1 MKLVKYLKPYWFFA
15 IMTPLTMIG
24 EVFIDLMLPTLM
36 SKIVDEGVLGHNFE
50 LIIRTGLMML
60 LLAVCGGLCGVGSS
74 AFSGATSHSFSR
86 DLRND
91 AFSKVMDLSF
101 QQTDKFTT
109 GSLVTRMTTDINLI
123 QQFVDLVLR
132 MFVRSFMMFAGGIIM
147 MLRLNID
154 FGIVLVIALPI
165 ELIAM
170 FIIVGKASPLF
181 KVLQKKLDK
190 VNSVVQENVSGAR
203 VVKAYVRE
211 DYETERFSGA
221 NDDLTGTAL
230 RVQKIMAVLG
240 PILTIVL
247 NVSVVAII
255 FIGGEKIETIAS
267 EMKVGSIMAAITY
280 ITQILHSITMVSM
293 MFQSITRAKASAD
306 RISEILDTEAV
317 IVSGREKI
325 DSIDEIKFENVS
337 FFYPGFEGK
346 TVLNNL
352 SLKIRK
358 GENIAVL
365 GSTGSGKTSLVNL
378 IPRFYDVSDGV
389 LKINGIDVKE
399 IDLESL
405 RSKISIVMQK
415 TELFSGTV
423 SSNMRWGDEDAGEDE
438 IRTAADIAEAS
449 EFIENM
455 PDKYEGYVAEK
466 GASLSGGQKQR
477 LSIARSILKKPDVL
491 IFDDST
497 SALDLSTEARLR
509 QKLFAKLKG
518 TTVITIAQRIAS
530 IKNCDRIAVIDDGNL
545 VAIGSHEE
553 LLENSEIYRD
563 IYESQ
568 MKKGD
573 AVNA

>member
-15 IMTPLTMIG
+15 VMTPLTMIG
-24 EVFIDLMLPTLM
+24 EVLIDLILPTLM

-50 LIIRTGLMML
+50 LILRTGLMML
-60 LLAVCGGLCGVGSS
+60 GCAVIGGICGVGSS

-132 MFVRSFMMFAGGIIM
+132 IFVRSFMMFAGGIIM

-181 KVLQKKLDK
+181 KTLQKKLDK

-211 DYETERFSGA
+211 DFETKRFSKA
-221 NDDLTGTAL
+221 NDDLTQTAL
-230 RVQKIMAVLG
+230 KVQKTMAILG

-247 NVSVVAII
+247 NISVVAII
-255 FIGGEKIETIAS
+255 FIGGEKIQAQAS
-267 EMKVGSIMAAITY
+267 DMKIGSIMAAITY

-293 MFQSITRAKASAD
+293 MFQSITRAKASAE
-306 RISEILDTEAV
+306 RINEILETEPE
-317 IVSGREKI
+317 IISGKDKI
-325 DSIDEIKFENVS
+325 DSIGEIEFENVD
-337 FFYPGFEGK
+337 FYYPGFEGK
-346 TVLNNL
+346 TVINNL
-352 SLKIRK
+352 NLKIKK
-358 GENIAVL
+358 GENIAIL
-365 GSTGSGKTSLVNL
+365 GSTGSGKTSLINL
-378 IPRFYDVSDGV
+378 IARFYDVSSGT
-389 LKINGIDVKE
+389 LKIDGKDIRE
-399 IDLESL
+399 IDLNSL
-405 RSKISIVMQK
+405 RDKISIVMQK

-423 SSNMRWGDEDAGEDE
+423 SSNLRWGNEEASEDE
-438 IRTAADIAEAS
+438 MKKAAEIAEAF
-449 EFIENM
+449 EFIDNM
-455 PDKYEGYVAEK
+455 PDKFEGYVAEK

-477 LSIARSILKKPDVL
+477 MSIARSILKKPDVL

-509 QKLFAKLKG
+509 RKLFESMKG

-545 VAIGSHEE
+545 VAIGTHDE
-553 LLENSEIYRD
+553 LLETSEVYRD

-568 MKKGD
+568 TKKGD
-573 AVNA
+573 VVNA

>member
-1 MKLVKYLKPYWFFA
+1 MKLIKYLKPYWFFA
-15 IMTPLTMIG
+15 LMTPVTMIG
-24 EVFIDLMLPTLM
+24 EVLIDLMLPTLM
-36 SKIVDEGVLGHNFE
+36 SKIVDEGVLGHDFE
-50 LIIRTGLMML
+50 LIIKTGLLML
-60 LLAVCGGLCGVGSS
+60 LLAVCGGICGVGSS

-123 QQFVDLVLR
+123 QQFVDLALR
-132 MFVRSFMMFAGGIIM
+132 MFVRSFMMSMGGIIM
-147 MLRLNID
+147 MLRLNVD
-154 FGIVLVIALPI
+154 FGIVLAIALPI

-170 FIIVGKASPLF
+170 FIIIGKASPLF
-181 KVLQKKLDK
+181 KVVQKKLDK

-211 DYETERFSGA
+211 DFETKRFSRA
-221 NDDLTGTAL
+221 NDDLTDTIL
-230 RVQKIMAVLG
+230 KVHKIMAILSPV
-240 PILTIVL
+240 LTIVL

-255 FIGGEKIETIAS
+255 FIGGERIQDAAT
-267 EMKVGSIMAAITY
+267 EMKIGSVMAAITY

-306 RISEILDTEAV
+306 RINEILETEPV
-317 IVSGREKI
+317 ITTGSKKI
-325 DSIDEIKFENVS
+325 DSIGEIEFENVD

-346 TVLNNL
+346 TVINNL
-352 SLKIRK
+352 NLKIRK
-358 GENIAVL
+358 GENIAIL
-365 GSTGSGKTSLVNL
+365 GSTGSGKTSLINL
-378 IPRFYDVSDGV
+378 IARFYDVSSGS
-389 LKINGIDVKE
+389 LKIDGTDVRE
-399 IDLESL
+399 IDLASL
-405 RSKISIVMQK
+405 RDKISIVMQK
-415 TELFSGTV
+415 TELFSGSV
-423 SSNMRWGDEDAGEDE
+423 NSNLRWGNEDATEEE
-438 IRTAADIAEAS
+438 IKTAAEIAEAR
-449 EFIENM
+449 EFIERM
-455 PDKYEGYVAEK
+455 PDGYEGYVAEK

-477 LSIARSILKKPDVL
+477 MSIARSILKKPDVL

-509 QKLFAKLKG
+509 KKLFEHMKG

-530 IKNCDRIAVIDDGNL
+530 IKNCDRIAVIDDGCL
-545 VAIGSHEE
+545 VAIGTHDE
-553 LLENSEIYRD
+553 LLETSEVYRD

-573 AVNA
+573 VVNA

>member
-1 MKLVKYLKPYWFFA
+1 MKLIKYLKPYWFFA
-15 IMTPLTMIG
+15 LMTPLTMIG
-24 EVFIDLMLPTLM
+24 EVFIDLTLPTLM
-36 SKIVDEGVLGHNFE
+36 SKIVDDGVLGHNFE
-50 LIIRTGLMML
+50 LIIKTGLLML
-60 LLAVCGGLCGVGSS
+60 LLAVCGGIFGVGSS

-101 QQTDKFTT
+101 QQTDRFTT
-109 GSLVTRMTTDINLI
+109 GSLVTRLTTDINLI

-147 MLRLNID
+147 MLRLNVD
-154 FGIVLVIALPI
+154 FGIVLLVALPI
-165 ELIAM
+165 ELIFM
-170 FIIVGKASPLF
+170 LVIIGKASPIF
-181 KVLQKKLDK
+181 KILQKKLDK

-211 DYETERFSGA
+211 DFETKRFSVA

-230 RVQKIMAVLG
+230 KVHKIMAILG
-240 PILTIVL
+240 PVLSIVL
-247 NVSVVAII
+247 NISVVAII
-255 FIGGEKIETIAS
+255 FIGGEKIESVAS
-267 EMKVGSIMAAITY
+267 EMKVGSVMAAITY

-293 MFQSITRAKASAD
+293 MFMSITRAKASAE
-306 RISEILDTEAV
+306 RIGEILDTEPV
-317 IVSGREKI
+317 IRTGNTKI
-325 DSIDEIKFENVS
+325 DSIDEIEFDNVD

-352 SLKIRK
+352 NLKIRK
-358 GENIAVL
+358 GENIAIL
-365 GSTGSGKTSLVNL
+365 GSTGSGKTSLINL
-378 IPRFYDVSDGV
+378 IPRFYDVSSGA
-389 LKINGIDVKE
+389 LKINGIDVRE

-405 RSKISIVMQK
+405 RNRISVVMQK

-423 SSNMRWGDEDAGEDE
+423 NSNMRWGDENADE
-438 IRTAADIAEAS
+438 TEILSAAEIAQAD
-449 EFIENM
+449 EFINNM

-509 QKLFAKLKG
+509 QKLFEKLKG

-530 IKNCDRIAVIDDGNL
+530 VKNCDRIAVIDDGSL

-553 LLENSEIYRD
+553 LLESSEIYRD

-573 AVNA
+573 VVNG

>member
-1 MKLVKYLKPYWFFA
+1 
-15 IMTPLTMIG
+15 MIG

-50 LIIRTGLMML
+50 LIVRTGLMML
-60 LLAVCGGLCGVGSS
+60 LLAVCGGICGVGSS

-91 AFSKVMDLSF
+91 AFAKVMDLSF

-132 MFVRSFMMFAGGIIM
+132 MFVRSFMMFAGGIVM

-154 FGIVLVIALPI
+154 FGIVLVVALPI

-211 DYETERFSGA
+211 DFETERFSGA

-240 PILTIVL
+240 PVLTIVL

-255 FIGGEKIETIAS
+255 FIGGEKIESIAS

-306 RISEILDTEAV
+306 RISEILDTDAV

-325 DSIDEIKFENVS
+325 ESIDEIEFENVD

-352 SLKIRK
+352 NLKIRK
-358 GENIAVL
+358 GENIAIL

-389 LKINGIDVKE
+389 LKINGIDVKD

-423 SSNMRWGDEDAGEDE
+423 SSNMRWGDEEADEDE
-438 IRTAADIAEAS
+438 LRTAADIAEAS

-509 QKLFAKLKG
+509 QKLFAKLEG

-553 LLENSEIYRD
+553 LLGSSEIYRD

>member
-1 MKLVKYLKPYWFFA
+1 MKLAKYMKPYWFFA
-15 IMTPLTMIG
+15 VMTPVCMIG
-24 EVFIDLMLPTLM
+24 EVFIDLILPTLM
-36 SKIVDEGVLGHNFE
+36 SQIVDEGVLGHNFD
-50 LIIRTGLMML
+50 LIIKTGLMML
-60 LLAVCGGLCGVGSS
+60 LLAVFGGLFGVGSS

-91 AFSKVMDLSF
+91 AFSKIMDLSF

-123 QQFVDLVLR
+123 QQFVDLALR

-147 MLRLNID
+147 MLKLNVD

-170 FIIVGKASPLF
+170 FIIVGKSSPLF
-181 KVLQKKLDK
+181 KTVQKKLDK

-211 DYETERFSGA
+211 DYETRRFSDA
-221 NDDLTGTAL
+221 NDDLTLTTL
-230 RVQKIMAVLG
+230 RVQKIMAILG
-240 PILTIVL
+240 PVLTIVL

-255 FIGGEKIETIAS
+255 FIGGEKIESVAS

-306 RISEILDTEAV
+306 RINEILDTEAV
-317 IVSGREKI
+317 ITTGSEKI
-325 DSIDEIKFENVS
+325 ESIDEIEFENVD

-352 SLKIRK
+352 NLKIKK
-358 GENIAVL
+358 GENIAIL

-378 IPRFYDVSDGV
+378 IPRFYDVSGGA
-389 LKINGIDVKE
+389 LKINGIDVRD

-423 SSNMRWGDEDAGEDE
+423 NSNMRWGDESADEDE
-438 IRTAADIAEAS
+438 IISAAEIAEAR

-509 QKLFAKLKG
+509 RKLFAKLKG

-553 LLENSEIYRD
+553 LLDTSEVYRD

-573 AVNA
+573 VVNA

>member
-1 MKLVKYLKPYWFFA
+1 MKLIKYLKPYWFFA
-15 IMTPLTMIG
+15 LMTPLTMIG
-24 EVFIDLMLPTLM
+24 EVFIDLTLPTLM
-36 SKIVDEGVLGHNFE
+36 SKIVDDGVLGHDFE
-50 LIIRTGLMML
+50 LIIKTGLLML
-60 LLAVCGGLCGVGSS
+60 LLAVCGGIFGVGSS

-91 AFSKVMDLSF
+91 AFSKVMDFSF
-101 QQTDKFTT
+101 QQTDRFTT
-109 GSLVTRMTTDINLI
+109 GSLVTRLTTDINLI

-147 MLRLNID
+147 MLRLNVD
-154 FGIVLVIALPI
+154 FGIVLLVALPI
-165 ELIAM
+165 ELIFM
-170 FIIVGKASPLF
+170 LVIIGKASPIF
-181 KVLQKKLDK
+181 KILQKKLDK

-211 DYETERFSGA
+211 DFETKRFSVA

-230 RVQKIMAVLG
+230 KVHKIMAILG
-240 PILTIVL
+240 PVLSIVL
-247 NVSVVAII
+247 NISVVAII
-255 FIGGEKIETIAS
+255 FIGGEKIESVAS
-267 EMKVGSIMAAITY
+267 EMKVGSVMAAITY

-293 MFQSITRAKASAD
+293 MFMSITRAKASAE
-306 RISEILDTEAV
+306 RIGEILDTEPV
-317 IVSGREKI
+317 IRTGNTKI
-325 DSIDEIKFENVS
+325 DSIDEIEFDNVD

-352 SLKIRK
+352 NLKIRK
-358 GENIAVL
+358 GENIAIL
-365 GSTGSGKTSLVNL
+365 GSTGSGKTSLINL
-378 IPRFYDVSDGV
+378 IPRFYDVSSGA
-389 LKINGIDVKE
+389 LKINGIDVRE

-405 RSKISIVMQK
+405 RNRISVVMQK

-423 SSNMRWGDEDAGEDE
+423 NSNMRWGDENADE
-438 IRTAADIAEAS
+438 TEILSAAEIAQAD
-449 EFIENM
+449 EFINNM

-509 QKLFAKLKG
+509 QKLFEKLKG

-530 IKNCDRIAVIDDGNL
+530 VKNCDRIAVIDDGNL

-553 LLENSEIYRD
+553 LLESSEIYRD

-573 AVNA
+573 VVNG

>member
-255 FIGGEKIETIAS
+255 FIGGKKIETIAS

-325 DSIDEIKFENVS
+325 DSIDEIEFENVS

-423 SSNMRWGDEDAGEDE
+423 SSNMRWGDEEAGEDE
-438 IRTAADIAEAS
+438 TRTAADIAEAS

>member
-1 MKLVKYLKPYWFFA
+1 MKLVKYLKPYWFLA

-24 EVFIDLMLPTLM
+24 EVFIDLTLPTLM

-50 LIIRTGLMML
+50 LIIKTGLLML
-60 LLAVCGGLCGVGSS
+60 LLAFIGGLCGVGSS

-91 AFSKVMDLSF
+91 AFAKVMDLSF

-123 QQFVDLVLR
+123 QQFVDLLLR
-132 MFVRSFMMFAGGIIM
+132 MFVRSFMMFAGGIVM
-147 MLRLNID
+147 MLRLNVD
-154 FGIVLVIALPI
+154 FGIVLLIALPI

-170 FIIVGKASPLF
+170 LIIVGKATPIF
-181 KVLQKKLDK
+181 KILQKKLDK

-211 DYETERFSGA
+211 DFETKRFSLA

-240 PILTIVL
+240 PVLTIVL
-247 NVSVVAII
+247 NISVVAII
-255 FIGGEKIETIAS
+255 FIGGQQIENLAS
-267 EMKVGSIMAAITY
+267 DMKVGSIMAAITY
-280 ITQILHSITMVSM
+280 ITQILMSITMVSM
-293 MFQSITRAKASAD
+293 MFMSITRAKASAE
-306 RISEILDTEAV
+306 RISEVLDTDPV
-317 IVSGREKI
+317 IKTGYKQI
-325 DSIDEIKFENVS
+325 DSIDEIEFENVD
-337 FFYPGFEGK
+337 FCYPGFEGK
-346 TVLNNL
+346 NVINNFN
-352 SLKIRK
+352 LKIKK
-358 GENIAVL
+358 GENIAIL
-365 GSTGSGKTSLVNL
+365 GATGSGKTSLVNL
-378 IPRFYDVSDGV
+378 IPRFYDVSGGS
-389 LKINGIDVKE
+389 LKIDGIDVRE

-405 RSKISIVMQK
+405 RSKISIVQQK

-423 SSNMRWGDEDAGEDE
+423 NSNLRWGDENAEQAE
-438 IRTAADIAEAS
+438 IVTAAEIAQAD
-449 EFIENM
+449 EFINNM

-497 SALDLSTEARLR
+497 SALDLSTEAKLR
-509 QKLFAKLKG
+509 QKLFQKLKG

-530 IKNCDRIAVIDDGNL
+530 VKNCDRIAVIDDGTL
-545 VAIGSHEE
+545 VAIGTHDE
-553 LLENSEIYRD
+553 LLETSEVYCD

-573 AVNA
+573 VTNA

>member
-50 LIIRTGLMML
+50 LIVRTGLMML
-60 LLAVCGGLCGVGSS
+60 LLAVCGGICGVGSS

-91 AFSKVMDLSF
+91 AFAKVMDLSF

-132 MFVRSFMMFAGGIIM
+132 MFVRSFMMFAGGIVM

-154 FGIVLVIALPI
+154 FGIVLVVALPI

-211 DYETERFSGA
+211 DFETERFSGA

-240 PILTIVL
+240 PVLTIVL
-247 NVSVVAII
+247 NVSVVTII
-255 FIGGEKIETIAS
+255 FIGGEKIESIAS

-306 RISEILDTEAV
+306 RISEILDTDAV

-325 DSIDEIKFENVS
+325 ESIDEIEFENVD

-352 SLKIRK
+352 NLKIRK
-358 GENIAVL
+358 GENIAIL

-389 LKINGIDVKE
+389 LKINGIDVKD

-423 SSNMRWGDEDAGEDE
+423 SSNMRWGDEEADEDE

-509 QKLFAKLKG
+509 QKLFAKLEG

-553 LLENSEIYRD
+553 LLGSSEIYRD

>member
-255 FIGGEKIETIAS
+255 FIGGEKIETVAS

-325 DSIDEIKFENVS
+325 DSIDEIEFENVS

-365 GSTGSGKTSLVNL
+365 GSTGSGKTSLVNM

-423 SSNMRWGDEDAGEDE
+423 SSNMRWGDEEAEEDE

-455 PDKYEGYVAEK
+455 PDKYEG
-466 GASLSGGQKQR
+466 
-477 LSIARSILKKPDVL
+477 
-491 IFDDST
+491 
-497 SALDLSTEARLR
+497 
-509 QKLFAKLKG
+509 
-518 TTVITIAQRIAS
+518 
-530 IKNCDRIAVIDDGNL
+530 
-545 VAIGSHEE
+545 
-553 LLENSEIYRD
+553 
-563 IYESQ
+563 
-568 MKKGD
+568 
-573 AVNA
+573 

>member
-1 MKLVKYLKPYWFFA
+1 MKLIKYLKPYWFFA
-15 IMTPLTMIG
+15 LMTPLTMIG
-24 EVFIDLMLPTLM
+24 EVLIDLILPTLM
-36 SKIVDEGVLGHNFE
+36 SKIVDDGVLGHDFE
-50 LIIRTGLMML
+50 LIIKTGLLMF
-60 LLAVCGGLCGVGSS
+60 LLAVCGGIFGVGSS

-123 QQFVDLVLR
+123 QQFVDLALR
-132 MFVRSFMMFAGGIIM
+132 MFVRSFMMSMGGIIM
-147 MLRLNID
+147 MLRLNVD
-154 FGIVLVIALPI
+154 FGIVLAVALPI

-170 FIIVGKASPLF
+170 FIIIGKASPLF
-181 KVLQKKLDK
+181 KIVQKKLDK

-211 DYETERFSGA
+211 DFETERFSRA
-221 NDDLTGTAL
+221 NNDLTDTTL
-230 RVQKIMAVLG
+230 KVHKTMAILG
-240 PILTIVL
+240 PVLTIVL
-247 NVSVVAII
+247 NLSVVAII
-255 FIGGEKIETIAS
+255 FIGGERIQAAAT
-267 EMKVGSIMAAITY
+267 EMKIGSVMAAITY

-306 RISEILDTEAV
+306 RINEILETEPV
-317 IVSGREKI
+317 IRTGSKVI
-325 DSIDEIKFENVS
+325 DSIGEIEFENVD

-352 SLKIRK
+352 NLKIKK
-358 GENIAVL
+358 GENIAIL
-365 GSTGSGKTSLVNL
+365 GSTGSGKTSLINL
-378 IPRFYDVSDGV
+378 IARFYDVTAGAVKIDGT
-389 LKINGIDVKE
+389 DVRE
-399 IDLESL
+399 IDLQSL
-405 RSKISIVMQK
+405 RDKISIVMQK

-423 SSNMRWGDEDAGEDE
+423 NSNLRWGNESASEEE
-438 IRTAADIAEAS
+438 IKTAAEIAEAR
-449 EFIENM
+449 EFIEHM
-455 PDKYEGYVAEK
+455 PDQYEGYVAEK

-477 LSIARSILKKPDVL
+477 MSIARSILKKPDVL

-509 QKLFAKLKG
+509 KKLFEHMKG

-530 IKNCDRIAVIDDGNL
+530 IKNCDRIAVIDDGSL
-545 VAIGSHEE
+545 VAIGKHDE
-553 LLENSEIYRD
+553 LLETSDVYRD

-573 AVNA
+573 VLNG

>member
-1 MKLVKYLKPYWFFA
+1 MKLIKYLKPYWFLA
-15 IMTPLTMIG
+15 LMTPLTMIG
-24 EVFIDLMLPTLM
+24 EVLIDLMLPTLM

-50 LIIRTGLMML
+50 LIIKTGLLML
-60 LLAVCGGLCGVGSS
+60 LLAVCGGIFGVGSS

-123 QQFVDLVLR
+123 QQFVDLALR
-132 MFVRSFMMFAGGIIM
+132 MFVRSFMMSMGGIIM
-147 MLRLNID
+147 MLRLNVD
-154 FGIVLVIALPI
+154 FGIVLALALPI

-170 FIIVGKASPLF
+170 FIIIGKASPLF
-181 KVLQKKLDK
+181 KIVQKKLDK

-211 DYETERFSGA
+211 DFETKRFSRA
-221 NDDLTGTAL
+221 NDDLTDTTL
-230 RVQKIMAVLG
+230 KVQKTMAILG
-240 PILTIVL
+240 PVLTIVL
-247 NVSVVAII
+247 NLSVVAII
-255 FIGGEKIETIAS
+255 FIGGERIEAAAT
-267 EMKVGSIMAAITY
+267 EMKIGSVMAAITY

-306 RISEILDTEAV
+306 RINEILETDPV
-317 IVSGREKI
+317 IKTGSKKI
-325 DSIDEIKFENVS
+325 DSIGEIEFENVD
-337 FFYPGFEGK
+337 FYYPGFEGK
-346 TVLNNL
+346 TVINNL
-352 SLKIRK
+352 NLKIRK
-358 GENIAVL
+358 GENIAIL

-378 IPRFYDVSDGV
+378 IARFYDVTAGAVKIDGT
-389 LKINGIDVKE
+389 DVRE
-399 IDLESL
+399 IDLTSL
-405 RSKISIVMQK
+405 RDKISIVMQK
-415 TELFSGTV
+415 TELFSGSV
-423 SSNMRWGDEDAGEDE
+423 NSNLRWGNEDATEED
-438 IRTAADIAEAS
+438 IKTASEIAEARD
-449 EFIENM
+449 FIEKM
-455 PDKYEGYVAEK
+455 PDQYEGYVAEK

-477 LSIARSILKKPDVL
+477 MSIARSILKKPDVL

-509 QKLFAKLKG
+509 KKLFEHMKG

-545 VAIGSHEE
+545 VAIGTHDE
-553 LLENSEIYRD
+553 LLETSEVYRD

-573 AVNA
+573 VVNG

>member
-15 IMTPLTMIG
+15 LMTPLTMIG

-36 SKIVDEGVLGHNFE
+36 SKIVDEGVLGHNFQ
-50 LIIRTGLMML
+50 LILKTGLLML
-60 LLAVCGGLCGVGSS
+60 LLAVIGGLCGVGSS

-147 MLRLNID
+147 MLRLNVE

-170 FIIVGKASPLF
+170 FVIISKATPLF
-181 KVLQKKLDK
+181 KILQKKLDK

-211 DYETERFSGA
+211 DFETKRFSDA

-230 RVQKIMAVLG
+230 RVQKIMAILG
-240 PILTIVL
+240 PVLTIVL

-255 FIGGEKIETIAS
+255 FIGGEKIESIAS

-293 MFQSITRAKASAD
+293 MFMSITRAKASAE

-317 IVSGREKI
+317 IISGREKI
-325 DSIDEIKFENVS
+325 DSIDEIEFDNVS

-346 TVLNNL
+346 TVLSGIN
-352 SLKIRK
+352 LKIRK
-358 GENIAVL
+358 GENIAIL
-365 GSTGSGKTSLVNL
+365 GSTGSGKTSLINL
-378 IPRFYDVSDGV
+378 IPRFYDVSEGS
-389 LKINGIDVKE
+389 LKINGIDVRE
-399 IDLESL
+399 LELESL
-405 RSKISIVMQK
+405 RSRISIVMQK

-423 SSNMRWGDEDAGEDE
+423 SSNMRWGDEEAGEDE

-553 LLENSEIYRD
+553 LLEASEIYRD

-573 AVNA
+573 VVNA

>member
-1 MKLVKYLKPYWFFA
+1 MKLIKYLKPYWFLA
-15 IMTPLTMIG
+15 LMTPLTMIG
-24 EVFIDLMLPTLM
+24 EVLIDLMLPTLM
-36 SKIVDEGVLGHNFE
+36 SKIVDEGVLGHDFE
-50 LIIRTGLMML
+50 LIIKTGMLML
-60 LLAVCGGLCGVGSS
+60 LLAVCGGIFGVGSS

-123 QQFVDLVLR
+123 QQFVDLALR
-132 MFVRSFMMFAGGIIM
+132 MFVRSFMMSMGGIIM
-147 MLRLNID
+147 MLRLNVD
-154 FGIVLVIALPI
+154 FGIVLALALPI

-170 FIIVGKASPLF
+170 FIIIGKASPLF
-181 KVLQKKLDK
+181 KIVQKKLDK

-211 DYETERFSGA
+211 DFETKRFSRA
-221 NDDLTGTAL
+221 NDDLTDTTL
-230 RVQKIMAVLG
+230 KVQKTMAILG
-240 PILTIVL
+240 PVLTIVL
-247 NVSVVAII
+247 NLSVVAII
-255 FIGGEKIETIAS
+255 FIGGERIEAAAT
-267 EMKVGSIMAAITY
+267 EMKIGSVMAAITY

-306 RISEILDTEAV
+306 RINEILETDPV
-317 IVSGREKI
+317 IKTGSKKI
-325 DSIDEIKFENVS
+325 DSIGEIEFENVD
-337 FFYPGFEGK
+337 FYYPGFEGK
-346 TVLNNL
+346 TVINNL
-352 SLKIRK
+352 NLKIRK
-358 GENIAVL
+358 GENIAIL

-378 IPRFYDVSDGV
+378 IARFYDVTAGAVKIDGT
-389 LKINGIDVKE
+389 DVRE
-399 IDLESL
+399 IDLTSL
-405 RSKISIVMQK
+405 RDKISIVMQK
-415 TELFSGTV
+415 TELFSGSV
-423 SSNMRWGDEDAGEDE
+423 NSNLRWGNEDATEED
-438 IRTAADIAEAS
+438 IKTASEIAEARD
-449 EFIENM
+449 FIEKM
-455 PDKYEGYVAEK
+455 PDQYEGYVAEK

-477 LSIARSILKKPDVL
+477 MSIARSILKKPDVL

-509 QKLFAKLKG
+509 KKLFEHMKG

-545 VAIGSHEE
+545 VAIGTHDE
-553 LLENSEIYRD
+553 LLETSEVYRD

-573 AVNA
+573 VVNG

>member
-15 IMTPLTMIG
+15 LMTPLTMIG

-36 SKIVDEGVLGHNFE
+36 SKIVDEGVLGHNFQ
-50 LIIRTGLMML
+50 LILKTGLLML
-60 LLAVCGGLCGVGSS
+60 LLAVIGGLCGVGSS

-147 MLRLNID
+147 MLRLNVE

-170 FIIVGKASPLF
+170 FVIISKATPLF
-181 KVLQKKLDK
+181 KILQKKLDK

-211 DYETERFSGA
+211 DFETKRFSDA

-230 RVQKIMAVLG
+230 RVQKIMAILG
-240 PILTIVL
+240 PVLTIVL

-255 FIGGEKIETIAS
+255 FIGGEKIESIAS

-280 ITQILHSITMVSM
+280 ITQILHSITMVST
-293 MFQSITRAKASAD
+293 MFMSITRAKASAE

-317 IVSGREKI
+317 IISGREKI
-325 DSIDEIKFENVS
+325 DSIDEIEFDNVS

-346 TVLNNL
+346 TVLSGIN
-352 SLKIRK
+352 LKIRK
-358 GENIAVL
+358 GENIAIL
-365 GSTGSGKTSLVNL
+365 GSTGSGKTSLINL
-378 IPRFYDVSDGV
+378 IPRFYDVSEGS
-389 LKINGIDVKE
+389 LKINGIDVRE
-399 IDLESL
+399 LELESL
-405 RSKISIVMQK
+405 RSRISIVMQK

-423 SSNMRWGDEDAGEDE
+423 SSNMRWGDEEAEEDE

-449 EFIENM
+449 EFIKNM

-553 LLENSEIYRD
+553 LLEASEIYRD

-573 AVNA
+573 VVNA

>member
-1 MKLVKYLKPYWFFA
+1 MKLIKFLKPYWFFA
-15 IMTPLTMIG
+15 LMTPVTMIG
-24 EVFIDLMLPTLM
+24 EVLIDLMLPTLM
-36 SKIVDEGVLGHNFE
+36 SKIVDDGVLGHNFE
-50 LIIRTGLMML
+50 LIVKTGLLML
-60 LLAVCGGLCGVGSS
+60 LLAICGGICGVGSS

-86 DLRND
+86 DLRNE
-91 AFSKVMDLSF
+91 AFSRVMDLSF

-147 MLRLNID
+147 MLRLNVD

-170 FIIVGKASPLF
+170 FIIIGKVSPLF
-181 KVLQKKLDK
+181 KTMQKKLDK

-211 DYETERFSGA
+211 DFETKRFSKS
-221 NDDLTGTAL
+221 NDDLTETAL
-230 RVQKIMAVLG
+230 KIQKIMAILG
-240 PILTIVL
+240 PVLTIVL
-247 NVSVVAII
+247 NISVVAII
-255 FIGGEKIETIAS
+255 FIGGEKTQASAS
-267 EMKVGSIMAAITY
+267 EMKIGSIMAAITY

-306 RISEILDTEAV
+306 RISEILDTEPV
-317 IVSGREKI
+317 IKTGDKKI
-325 DSIDEIKFENVS
+325 DSIGEIEFENVN

-352 SLKIRK
+352 NLKIKK
-358 GENIAVL
+358 GENIAIL
-365 GSTGSGKTSLVNL
+365 GSTGSGKSSLINL
-378 IPRFYDVSDGV
+378 IARFYDVSSGS
-389 LKINGIDVKE
+389 LKIDGTDVRE

-405 RSKISIVMQK
+405 RDKISIVMQK
-415 TELFSGTV
+415 TELFSGSV
-423 SSNMRWGDEDAGEDE
+423 NSNLRWGKEDAEEDE
-438 IRTAADIAEAS
+438 IKLAAEIAEAY
-449 EFIENM
+449 EFIDKM
-455 PDKYEGYVAEK
+455 PDKFEGYVAEK

-477 LSIARSILKKPDVL
+477 MSIARSILKNPDVL

-509 QKLFAKLKG
+509 KKLFEKMKG

-530 IKNCDRIAVIDDGNL
+530 IKNCDRIVVIDEGNI
-545 VAIGSHEE
+545 VAIGTHDE
-553 LLENSEIYRD
+553 LLGSSEVYRD

-568 MKKGD
+568 TKKGD
-573 AVNA
+573 VVNA

>member
-1 MKLVKYLKPYWFFA
+1 MKLIKYLKPYWFFA
-15 IMTPLTMIG
+15 LMTPLTMIG
-24 EVFIDLMLPTLM
+24 EVLIDLILPTLM
-36 SKIVDEGVLGHNFE
+36 SKIVDDGVLGHDFE
-50 LIIRTGLMML
+50 LIIKTGLLMF
-60 LLAVCGGLCGVGSS
+60 LLAVCGGIFGVGSS

-123 QQFVDLVLR
+123 QQFVDLALR
-132 MFVRSFMMFAGGIIM
+132 MFVRSFMMSMGGIIM
-147 MLRLNID
+147 MLRLNVD
-154 FGIVLVIALPI
+154 FGIVLAIALPI

-170 FIIVGKASPLF
+170 FIIIGKASPLF
-181 KVLQKKLDK
+181 KIVQKKLDK

-211 DYETERFSGA
+211 DFETERFSRA
-221 NDDLTGTAL
+221 NNDLTDTTL
-230 RVQKIMAVLG
+230 KVHKTMAILG
-240 PILTIVL
+240 PVLTIVL
-247 NVSVVAII
+247 NLSVVAII
-255 FIGGEKIETIAS
+255 FIGGERIQAAAT
-267 EMKVGSIMAAITY
+267 EMKIGSVMAAITY

-306 RISEILDTEAV
+306 RINEILETEPV
-317 IVSGREKI
+317 IRTGSKVI
-325 DSIDEIKFENVS
+325 DSIGEIEFENVD

-352 SLKIRK
+352 NLKIKK
-358 GENIAVL
+358 GENIAIL
-365 GSTGSGKTSLVNL
+365 GSTGSGKTSLINL
-378 IPRFYDVSDGV
+378 IARFYDVTAGSVKIDGT
-389 LKINGIDVKE
+389 DVRE
-399 IDLESL
+399 IDLQSL
-405 RSKISIVMQK
+405 RDKISIVMQK

-423 SSNMRWGDEDAGEDE
+423 NSNLRWGNESASEEE
-438 IRTAADIAEAS
+438 IKTAAEIAEAR
-449 EFIENM
+449 EFIEHM
-455 PDKYEGYVAEK
+455 PDQYEGYVAEK

-477 LSIARSILKKPDVL
+477 MSIARSILKKPDVL

-509 QKLFAKLKG
+509 KKLFEHMKG

-530 IKNCDRIAVIDDGNL
+530 IKNCDRIAVIDDGSL
-545 VAIGSHEE
+545 VAIGKHDE
-553 LLENSEIYRD
+553 LLETSDVYRD

-573 AVNA
+573 VLNG

>member
-50 LIIRTGLMML
+50 LIIKTGLMML
-60 LLAVCGGLCGVGSS
+60 LLAVCGGICGVGSS

-91 AFSKVMDLSF
+91 AFAKVMDLSF

-147 MLRLNID
+147 MLRLNVD
-154 FGIVLVIALPI
+154 FGLVLIIALPV

-170 FIIVGKASPLF
+170 FIIISKASPIF
-181 KVLQKKLDK
+181 KILQKKLDK

-211 DYETERFSGA
+211 DFETKRFSLA

-230 RVQKIMAVLG
+230 RVQKIMAILG
-240 PILTIVL
+240 PVLTIVL

-255 FIGGEKIETIAS
+255 FIGGKQIESIAS

-293 MFQSITRAKASAD
+293 MFMSITRAKASAE
-306 RISEILDTEAV
+306 RITEILQTDAV
-317 IVSGREKI
+317 ITSGREKI
-325 DSIDEIKFENVS
+325 DSIDEIEFENVS

-346 TVLNNL
+346 TVLSDLN
-352 SLKIRK
+352 LKIRK
-358 GENIAVL
+358 GENIAIL
-365 GSTGSGKTSLVNL
+365 GSTGSGKTSLINL
-378 IPRFYDVSDGV
+378 IPRFYDVSEGA
-389 LKINGIDVKE
+389 LKINGIDVRE
-399 IDLESL
+399 IDLETL

-423 SSNMRWGDEDAGEDE
+423 NTNMRWGDEEAGEDE
-438 IRTAADIAEAS
+438 IRMAADIAEAS

-553 LLENSEIYRD
+553 LLESSEIYRD

-573 AVNA
+573 VVNA

>member
-50 LIIRTGLMML
+50 LIVRTGLMML
-60 LLAVCGGLCGVGSS
+60 LLAVCGGICGVGSS

-91 AFSKVMDLSF
+91 AFAKVMDLSF

-132 MFVRSFMMFAGGIIM
+132 MFVRSFMMFAGGIVM

-154 FGIVLVIALPI
+154 FGIVLVVALPI

-211 DYETERFSGA
+211 DFETERFSGA

-240 PILTIVL
+240 PVLTIVL

-255 FIGGEKIETIAS
+255 FIGGEKIESIAS

-306 RISEILDTEAV
+306 RISEILDTDAV

-325 DSIDEIKFENVS
+325 ESIDEIEFENVD

-352 SLKIRK
+352 NLKIRK
-358 GENIAVL
+358 GENIAIL

-389 LKINGIDVKE
+389 LKINGIDVKD

-423 SSNMRWGDEDAGEDE
+423 SSNMRWGDEEADEDE
-438 IRTAADIAEAS
+438 LRTAADIAEAS

-509 QKLFAKLKG
+509 QKLFAKLEG

-553 LLENSEIYRD
+553 LLGSSEIYRD

>member
-1 MKLVKYLKPYWFFA
+1 
-15 IMTPLTMIG
+15 MIG

-50 LIIRTGLMML
+50 LIVRTGLMML
-60 LLAVCGGLCGVGSS
+60 LLAVCGGICGVGSS

-91 AFSKVMDLSF
+91 AFAKVMDLSF

-132 MFVRSFMMFAGGIIM
+132 MFVRSFMMFAGGIVM

-154 FGIVLVIALPI
+154 FGIVLVVALPI

-211 DYETERFSGA
+211 DFETERFSGA

-240 PILTIVL
+240 PVLTIVL

-255 FIGGEKIETIAS
+255 FIGGEKIESIAS

-306 RISEILDTEAV
+306 RISEILDTDAV
-317 IVSGREKI
+317 IVSGNEKI
-325 DSIDEIKFENVS
+325 ESIDEIEFENVD

-352 SLKIRK
+352 NLKIRK
-358 GENIAVL
+358 GENIAIL

-389 LKINGIDVKE
+389 LKINGIDVKD

-423 SSNMRWGDEDAGEDE
+423 SSNMRWGDEEADEDE
-438 IRTAADIAEAS
+438 LRIAADIAEAS

-509 QKLFAKLKG
+509 QKLFAKLEG

-553 LLENSEIYRD
+553 LLGSSEIYRD